1 MSILD
6 IAIQTYAAR
15 KKAGMKAGCVI
26 LLRVF
31 QRHKRKRILR
41 AWVEDY
47 KEVRRAKRWFNRE
60 REGEGEE
67 GEGEREWY
75 WPEGEDYISSLPR
88 EVAVKVS
95 RTEEMRDGRLGGGGG
110 VRSFK

>member
-1 MSILD
+1 ME
-6 IAIQTYAAR
+6 
-15 KKAGMKAGCVI
+15 AGCVI

-31 QRHKRKRILR
+31 QRHRRQRILK

-67 GEGEREWY
+67 GEGEGEWY

-88 EVAVKVS
+88 EVTVKVS
-95 RTEEMRDGRLGGGGG
+95 RTKEESRGREGGRERGRG
-110 VRSFK
+110 VMPFISA

>member
-1 MSILD
+1 M
-6 IAIQTYAAR
+6 
-15 KKAGMKAGCVI
+15 I

-31 QRHKRKRILR
+31 QRHRRQRILK

-67 GEGEREWY
+67 GEGERVWY

-95 RTEEMRDGRLGGGGG
+95 RTEEEREGGGNAVHFCLMCGCFAKSCTCVLECIG
-110 VRSFK
+110 AIISWEC